1 MTEEEQLKT
10 YIPKKQ
16 VDIILDTDTFNEID
30 DQYAISYLLANQ
42 DRIHIKGFTV
52 APFYNEALVKDIAEG
67 QKKSKLEIIKI
78 LKLTKND
85 SFIDYIYGGSDQF
98 LQNEHNPINSP
109 AAKFI
114 ISESKNYNA
123 SNPLYV
129 VGIGAITNIASAIL
143 LDPTIVERICVVWLG
158 GSSLGWWINHEYNM
172 FQDFAAVRVVMSSAV
187 PFVQLPA
194 QGVISEFVTT
204 QYELEHWLNGKN
216 KIGTFLYNRTL
227 EVALAN
233 TKHKAW
239 SRVIWDVLAVAWLIN
254 DDNRFMWGR
263 IENRYLPA
271 YEGNKY
277 EDKPLDLKMYY
288 VHQINRD
295 ALMSDLFEKIS
306 NL

>member
-1 MTEEEQLKT
+1 MTEKQQLET
-10 YIPKKQ
+10 YFPKKH
-16 VDIILDTDTFNEID
+16 VDMILDTDTFNEID

-42 DRIHIKGFTV
+42 DRIHIQGFTV

-67 QKKSKLEIIKI
+67 QEKSRLEIIKI
-78 LKLTKND
+78 LRLSKNEALTD
-85 SFIDYIYGGSDQF
+85 DVYAGSDRF
-98 LQNEHNPINSP
+98 LPDEYTPIVSP
-109 AAKFI
+109 AAEFI
-114 ISESKNYNA
+114 VSKSKEYNSA
-123 SNPLYV
+123 NPLYV

-143 LDPTIVERICVVWLG
+143 LDPTVVERICVVWLG
-158 GSSLGWWINHEYNM
+158 GSSLGWWINREYNM
-172 FQDFAAVRVVMSSAV
+172 FQDYAAARVVMGSAV
-187 PFVQLPA
+187 PFVHLPA
-194 QGVISEFVTT
+194 QGVIGEFVTT

-216 KIGTFLYNRTL
+216 ELGTFLFKRTM

-277 EDKPLDLKMYY
+277 EDKPLASKMYY
-288 VHQINRD
+288 VHEINRD
-295 ALMSDLFEKIS
+295 ALMSDLFEKITK
-306 NL
+306 L